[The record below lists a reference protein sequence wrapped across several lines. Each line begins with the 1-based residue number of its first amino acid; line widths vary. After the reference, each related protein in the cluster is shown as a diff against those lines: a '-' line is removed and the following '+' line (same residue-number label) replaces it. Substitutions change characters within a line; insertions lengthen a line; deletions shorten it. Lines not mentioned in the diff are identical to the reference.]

1 MISKKKSTI
10 LLIFMLSYIAVTLL
24 FKGNLWSYILSP
36 ILGLMMFYIVHQVFY
51 CKATKALKLVGLFL
65 SLSILTRTLT
75 EAAEIVIR
83 YVFHINPDDLYLIKM
98 GHAYPN
104 VLIVLVLIFYGFT
117 EFHKWNRIQILLDS
131 IVITFSILSLIW
143 LIFLNKDIR
152 NIIVLRRDG
161 LMILSIACDVLI
173 CNLIAIWYLSI
184 RNGRVPRYLK
194 LVSGGAMLYAITDL
208 IYYYIYL
215 YLAYEPSLRLNTLYI
230 IAFGFF
236 AGAGISRGKKADD
249 ENLTEAYNN
258 VGQNSKGILLLI
270 APLLILMFKG
280 FQVDYLLVL
289 LIVIMLYFLMAHYIQ
304 KNIYKEGLL
313 QKEIELNNAL
323 EQKVKERTEELME
336 KNQVLENLLNQDFI
350 TGLKNRR
357 YLLKYLDTMV
367 RSINKDETIVLL
379 YIDLNRYKMISTM
392 YGYSVG
398 EKILF
403 QVAQKLKPLVRRRNS
418 ILTSY
423 GDDAFIYAIKG
434 KYDYSHGYNF
444 AREVISLCSDIYK
457 VENYQVKIATNIGIS
472 IYPKDADSKESL
484 IRHADVAMSQARTMG
499 YDTIQEFNPMLSEGF
514 FRKNTIEIMLKKV
527 DLGREF
533 MLYYQPQLSTK
544 TSEIVGFEALLR
556 WRTPE
561 GEMISPLEF
570 IPIAEE
576 SGYIIPLGYWVIQ
589 TALEQLAQ
597 WNHNSKKKIIMGIN
611 ISLKQLASKQF
622 IEKLQEYIREYSL
635 EPGWIDLEITESM
648 QLQDDPEIIKIL
660 EKVRSLGM
668 TISIDDFGT
677 GYSSLSYLKNIPV
690 DRIKI
695 ARELVSQIHM
705 DNFDYRLVKS
715 IISLSKTKGIRVIA
729 EGVETREQWE
739 CLEKLGCDEV
749 QGFFFGKPVP
759 VGELEAF
766 YTSEWERS
774 NIYA

>member
-1 MISKKKSTI
+1 MITKIKPTI
-10 LLIFMLSYIAVTLL
+10 TLIILLSYIAAVFL
-24 FKGNLWSYILSP
+24 FRENLWSYILSP
-36 ILGLMMFYIVHQVFY
+36 IVGLLMFYIVHQVFY
-51 CKATKALKLVGLFL
+51 CKGAKGLKLVGLFL
-65 SLSILTRTLT
+65 SLSIFSRTLT
-75 EAAEIVIR
+75 EVAETVLR
-83 YVFHINPDDLYLIKM
+83 FAFQINPDDLHLIQM
-98 GHAYPN
+98 GYVFPN
-104 VLIVLVLIFYGFT
+104 MFIVLVLIFYGFI
-117 EFHKWNRIQILLDS
+117 EFHKWNRMQVLLDS
-131 IVITFSILSLIW
+131 VVITFSILSLIW
-143 LIFLNKDIR
+143 LIFLNEDVR
-152 NIIVLRRDG
+152 NIIMLRRDG
-161 LMILSIACDVLI
+161 LMILSIACDVII
-173 CNLIAIWYLSI
+173 CNLTAIWYLSI
-184 RNGRVPRYLK
+184 RNGKVPRYLQ
-194 LVSGGAMLYAITDL
+194 LISGGAMLYAVTDL
-208 IYYYIYL
+208 IYHYIHAYV
-215 YLAYEPSLRLNTLYI
+215 AYEPEPVFDALYT
-230 IAFGFF
+230 IAFGLF
-236 AGAGISRGKKADD
+236 ALAGISRIKEAEEKNSTD
-249 ENLTEAYNN
+249 AYNN

-270 APLLILMFKG
+270 VPLLILVWKG
-280 FQVDYLLVL
+280 FQVEYLLVL
-289 LIVIMLYFLMAHYIQ
+289 LTVIMLYFFLAHYIQ
-304 KNIYKEGLL
+304 KKIYKEDLL
-313 QKEIELNNAL
+313 QKEIELKNAL

-357 YLLKYLDTMV
+357 YLLKHLDTMV
-367 RSINKDETIVLL
+367 RSLNKDETIVLL
-379 YIDLNRYKMISTM
+379 YIDVNRYKMISTM

-403 QVAQKLKPLVRRRNS
+403 QVAQKLKPMVRRRNS

-444 AREVISLCSDIYK
+444 AREVITLCSDIYK
-457 VENYQVKIATNIGIS
+457 VEDYQVKITTNIGIS

-499 YDTIQEFNPMLSEGF
+499 YDTIQEFNPKLSEGF

-527 DLGREF
+527 DFAREF

-561 GEMISPLEF
+561 GEMISPTEF

-597 WNHNSKKKIIMGIN
+597 WNHNAKKKVIMGIN
-611 ISLKQLASKQF
+611 ISLKQLESKQF
-622 IEKLQEYIREYSL
+622 IERLQEYIREYSL
-635 EPGWIDLEITESM
+635 EPGWIDLEITETM
-648 QLQDDPEIIKIL
+648 QLQDPEIIVIL
-660 EKVRSLGM
+660 EKIRSLGM

-677 GYSSLSYLKNIPV
+677 GYSSLSYLKNLPV

-695 ARELVSQIHM
+695 ARELVNQIHL

-715 IISLSKTKGIRVIA
+715 IISLSKTKGIKVIA

-739 CLEKLGCDEV
+739 CLEKLRCDEV

-766 YTSEWERS
+766 YTTEWERS